1 MLIQLITG
9 APGVSTELGILKS
22 MWELSPI
29 LALLTIAII
38 WLAYKNEKLY
48 NTLYDSEKG
57 IIVVKDNQIKVLTE
71 KKEEQI
77 KELNAYIRENDKE
90 NLEVL
95 SSLNNTMDKLI
106 QTITSGNDSLKD
118 KIVTEATNI
127 KNFIDIKIAGLKEKK

>member
-1 MLIQLITG
+1 M
-9 APGVSTELGILKS
+9 
-22 MWELSPI
+22 
-29 LALLTIAII
+29 
-38 WLAYKNEKLY
+38 
-48 NTLYDSEKG
+48 
-57 IIVVKDNQIKVLTE
+57 TE